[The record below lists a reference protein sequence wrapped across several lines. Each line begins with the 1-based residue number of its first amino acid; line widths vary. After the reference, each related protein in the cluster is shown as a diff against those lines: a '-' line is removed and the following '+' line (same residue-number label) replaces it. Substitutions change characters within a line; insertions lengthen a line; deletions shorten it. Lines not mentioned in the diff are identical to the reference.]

1 MKLDFLDIFL
11 KLDRLSLMS
20 KKTKAEK
27 IAAALRAQR
36 LSLQTSS
43 AADPTF
49 KTTQSSS
56 INTPQ
61 LGMTSVKPQKTHVAQ
76 DADVYDPRDLRKTM
90 VVTLFVVALLTL
102 VYVLQYKGYF

>member
-1 MKLDFLDIFL
+1 MKLDFLDILL

-36 LSLQTSS
+36 LSLQASS
-43 AADPTF
+43 TTDPTF
-49 KTTQSSS
+49 KTTQTTR

-61 LGMTSVKPQKTHVAQ
+61 AGMTSIKPQTHVAQ
-76 DADVYDPRDLRKTM
+76 DADVYDPKDLRKTM